1 MSASPDVGG
10 TLRGAIEDSE
20 NLIVISSPYA
30 AQSRWVNAEIQH
42 FRRTGRGDRIFA
54 IIVDGVPNSGD
65 PTTECLPPAL
75 KGGDW
80 DGLSMPVEPL
90 ALDLRTESRARVR
103 TRLAAGLLNLS
114 FDDLWKRE
122 QRRHRLRM
130 FQWSAACLAIVG
142 TLGLLG
148 WRLLDARRTARAQER
163 AARLADAVAK
173 IGDNALMALGTVRD
187 LLKTDGQDQA
197 AADIARVILSW
208 TRAPSDIPVGFP
220 LPRLFNEKS
229 RLFLHTKDG
238 AVDIGDGAPT
248 RRIGFSG
255 GRLVVFYKS
264 RIVSVDSRSGKV
276 LGTMEEGPNR
286 DLSWFTWEGL
296 AFEGADGTGIVAGKH
311 TGVSM
316 GLWWDGLLTVSPS
329 GALSLLSMPDLSRK
343 AGSSGDFS
351 LAEQVIVSPACDRLG
366 LPGGAAAREGADAR
380 TALLLELRNG
390 LELEDSDGCDPG
402 WWAADALAI
411 R

>member
-1 MSASPDVGG
+1 MSCDCRDAG
-10 TLRGAIEDSE
+10 TPRLEIARRQKDGA
-20 NLIVISSPYA
+20 
-30 AQSRWVNAEIQH
+30 
-42 FRRTGRGDRIFA
+42 RTGARRAAGRRRR
-54 IIVDGVPNSGD
+54 
-65 PTTECLPPAL
+65 E
-75 KGGDW
+75 DW
-80 DGLSMPVEPL
+80 RQ
-90 ALDLRTESRARVR
+90 RTNGPRHRARPL
-103 TRLAAGLLNLS
+103 T
-114 FDDLWKRE
+114 
-122 QRRHRLRM
+122 
-130 FQWSAACLAIVG
+130 
-142 TLGLLG
+142 
-148 WRLLDARRTARAQER
+148 
-163 AARLADAVAK
+163 
-173 IGDNALMALGTVRD
+173 
-187 LLKTDGQDQA
+187 TDGQDQA
-197 AADIARVILSW
+197 AADIARVILSS

-220 LPRLFNEKS
+220 LPRLFDEKS

-343 AGSSGDFS
+343 AGRRATSPSPNRSSFRR
-351 LAEQVIVSPACDRLG
+351 PATG
-366 LPGGAAAREGADAR
+366 WVFPGGAAAREGADAR
-380 TALLLELRNG
+380 TVLLLELRNG
-390 LELEDSDGCDPG
+390 LELEEYDGCNPG